1 MPLQVR
7 GGHAAAEG
15 ARRVSFTWFEL
26 EAGHVGER
34 HAQYSLIYHPQVR
47 IKKKVQDGCGV
58 DREGSWLNSYATG
71 IMYSI
76 SCADAIAYQEVS
88 AGGMPDIT
96 RTEVL
101 TAFYK
106 RALAPTFLI

>member
-47 IKKKVQDGCGV
+47 IKKKCKMIVG
-58 DREGSWLNSYATG
+58 
-71 IMYSI
+71 
-76 SCADAIAYQEVS
+76 
-88 AGGMPDIT
+88 
-96 RTEVL
+96 L
-101 TAFYK
+101 TVK
-106 RALAPTFLI
+106 DLG